1 MTTTMP
7 AAPGRVARLGVAT
20 LVWDPRTG
28 VVGAG
33 LIAATAILL
42 LLDLHSGRLGLTF
55 ADIWQ
60 TLSGHGTPEQEY
72 AVYQLRMPRAL
83 TALLVGAALGA
94 AGAAFQRLTRNPLGS
109 PDIIGMSTGS
119 ATGALIGLMVLG
131 GGQLTVAATSIAGGL
146 GTAIVVYTLARNDT
160 LEGYR
165 LVLMGV
171 GIAACLMA
179 VNSWLITRAE
189 LSDALAAQV
198 WLTGTLNGRGWEHVI
213 PLAIT
218 LAIFGPW
225 LASYRRALDVW
236 ALGSETA
243 GSVGLRREHTRL
255 AVVVLGVVLVAVATT
270 ATGPIAFVA
279 LVAPHLARLLSRT
292 PSPSITV
299 AALSGAVLLLAG
311 DVAAQRLVSSTLP
324 VGVATSLFGGIY
336 LALLLAR
343 EWKAGR
349 G

>member
-1 MTTTMP
+1 M
-7 AAPGRVARLGVAT
+7 
-20 LVWDPRTG
+20 
-28 VVGAG
+28 
-33 LIAATAILL
+33 
-42 LLDLHSGRLGLTF
+42 
-55 ADIWQ
+55 
-60 TLSGHGTPEQEY
+60 
-72 AVYQLRMPRAL
+72 
-83 TALLVGAALGA
+83 
-94 AGAAFQRLTRNPLGS
+94 
-109 PDIIGMSTGS
+109 
-119 ATGALIGLMVLG
+119 
-131 GGQLTVAATSIAGGL
+131 
-146 GTAIVVYTLARNDT
+146 
-160 LEGYR
+160 
-165 LVLMGV
+165 
-171 GIAACLMA
+171 
-179 VNSWLITRAE
+179 
-189 LSDALAAQV
+189 
-198 WLTGTLNGRGWEHVI
+198 I
-213 PLAIT
+213 PLAIV
-218 LAIFGPW
+218 LAVFGPW

-299 AALSGAVLLLAG
+299 AALSGAALLLAS